1 GTLFHATY
9 VDSNWTFEKR
19 VIKDVFTSKS
29 LCLLFR
35 IQTITDVTTS
45 LSERYLKIE
54 KILSA
59 IPLGTASA
67 ESTANGKKGNPALGG
82 YDCVLWTGDALR
94 ALSKEGLIDLQG
106 QSVDSVMDLAR
117 SLAGPEDA
125 KSMVGKDFGGLTI
138 M

>member
-9 VDSNWTFEKR
+9 VDSNWVFEKR

-54 KILSA
+54 KVLSA

-67 ESTANGKKGNPALGG
+67 ESIASGKKGNPALGG